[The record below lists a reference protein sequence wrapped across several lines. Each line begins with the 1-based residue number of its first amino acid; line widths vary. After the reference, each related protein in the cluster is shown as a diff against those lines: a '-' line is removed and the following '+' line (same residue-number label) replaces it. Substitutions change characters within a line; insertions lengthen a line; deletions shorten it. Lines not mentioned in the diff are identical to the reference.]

1 MERGES
7 GKVIFATSGT
17 TSSCPVTTELKI
29 VLPEDDVPRGTW
41 PVSRMLVSEVSV
53 LVVLSSFAIAFS
65 CIIKSVASFS
75 SCYCFVRMKV
85 EAFAAR
91 TPPPASTRDASM
103 INVLPE
109 MYDLSQ
115 LRSSLIS
122 RHPHF
127 AAEFESSELL
137 RPSRNEYPDT
147 RSTNTLL
154 RAHRQMIRLRKM
166 DAILHN
172 AQRQGK

>member
-1 MERGES
+1 MLLFFQDES
-7 GKVIFATSGT
+7 G
-17 TSSCPVTTELKI
+17 
-29 VLPEDDVPRGTW
+29 
-41 PVSRMLVSEVSV
+41 
-53 LVVLSSFAIAFS
+53 SFRRSDA
-65 CIIKSVASFS
+65 
-75 SCYCFVRMKV
+75 
-85 EAFAAR
+85 AAR
-91 TPPPASTRDASM
+91 VSADAST
-103 INVLPE
+103 INVPPE

-154 RAHRQMIRLRKM
+154 RAHRQMIRLR
-166 DAILHN
+166 
-172 AQRQGK
+172 